1 MNDIIIMKKLILLVI
16 VGVFFVGCKDKE
28 SQKNEN
34 SNNASQATNEGPD
47 LTGFEY
53 SLLGDSAV
61 ITKCTLAGQV
71 IVPNV
76 IENVAVT
83 SIGENAFYGNVGM
96 TSLILPDT
104 LNSIGNSAFRGCI
117 GIADLTIPP
126 NVTSIGV
133 SAFSGCLKL
142 KSVKFLGNAPE
153 SSKYMFKDA
162 PATLYF
168 DPGKEGWDKSIGGRP
183 IKPMQDYPG

>member
-1 MNDIIIMKKLILLVI
+1 MKKLILLVI
-16 VGVFFVGCKDKE
+16 VGVLFIGCKDKE
-28 SQKNEN
+28 TQKEE
-34 SNNASQATNEGPD
+34 STTNASQTIIEGPD

-53 SLLGDSAV
+53 SLLGDSVV

-117 GIADLTIPP
+117 GIADITIPP
-126 NVTSIGV
+126 NVTNIGV

-142 KSVKFLGNAPE
+142 KTVKFLGNAPE
-153 SSKYMFKDA
+153 NSKYMFKDA

-168 DPGKEGWDKSIGGRP
+168 DPGKDGWDKSIGGRP
-183 IKPMQDYPG
+183 IKPIQDLQG